1 MWALQA
7 RRHPTTIVLGGN
19 DVSEQVGER
28 LRAERDGVRDAVLA
42 AARAGGGP
50 EHREVT
56 GALVAAVSEVFLDL
70 LHHGRPGAAHD
81 ALRQVGARY
90 AGARVPHGRVLA
102 EFDGTLIELSRR
114 SWETADQTDVWVLL
128 RLGQDVER
136 EVGPARAA
144 LSEGYHAA
152 FAASGTRS
160 TSRRQL
166 VERLLAGL
174 PVDRRLVLAADVA
187 VAEHYLVLCADDG
200 VPQRPADDVAAALG
214 VRGALVQRR
223 DGVLLVLVPLPR
235 RSVAA
240 PAEVAARGFAGLAD
254 AVGAVVAGAST
265 SDAAA
270 LPEAAEEARA
280 VLGVAAACGRR
291 GAVLADE
298 VLVERALTGSPAA
311 VAQLAGVV
319 ETLTPW
325 PHLSG
330 TLCALYD
337 HDLDRSA
344 TADALHVARRTL
356 TNRLDRIH
364 RLTGVH
370 PTSARG
376 VQTFMTALAAHRL
389 VRDDAGADRDPDRRG
404 VG

>member
-1 MWALQA
+1 
-7 RRHPTTIVLGGN
+7 
-19 DVSEQVGER
+19 
-28 LRAERDGVRDAVLA
+28 
-42 AARAGGGP
+42 
-50 EHREVT
+50 
-56 GALVAAVSEVFLDL
+56 
-70 LHHGRPGAAHD
+70 
-81 ALRQVGARY
+81 
-90 AGARVPHGRVLA
+90 
-102 EFDGTLIELSRR
+102 
-114 SWETADQTDVWVLL
+114 
-128 RLGQDVER
+128 
-136 EVGPARAA
+136 
-144 LSEGYHAA
+144 
-152 FAASGTRS
+152 
-160 TSRRQL
+160 
-166 VERLLAGL
+166 
-174 PVDRRLVLAADVA
+174 
-187 VAEHYLVLCADDG
+187 
-200 VPQRPADDVAAALG
+200 
-214 VRGALVQRR
+214 
-223 DGVLLVLVPLPR
+223 
-235 RSVAA
+235 
-240 PAEVAARGFAGLAD
+240 
-254 AVGAVVAGAST
+254 
-265 SDAAA
+265 
-270 LPEAAEEARA
+270 
-280 VLGVAAACGRR
+280 
-291 GAVLADE
+291 VLADE